1 MSNIIGYAR
10 VSTLEQNAALQVD
23 ALTAAGAVRVF
34 TDHAS
39 GATEDRPELRAALAY
54 LNAGDTLAVW
64 RIDRLGRSVAN
75 LIETVN
81 NLADRQV
88 QFCSLTEAID
98 TSTPGGELVFHI
110 FAAVAQMERR
120 LISERTLA
128 GLQSAR
134 ARGRTGGRPTVMT
147 PTRLAEAHR
156 MRAEGRTLEYIASTL
171 QVGRATVVRALATG
185 VPAAS
190 SPGTSVLTDGA
201 PNTDR
206 SIPTA
211 APGGSS

>member
-39 GATEDRPELRAALAY
+39 GATDDRPALREALAY
-54 LNAGDTLAVW
+54 LNPGDTLTVW

-81 NLADRQV
+81 VLAARRV
-88 QFCSLTEAID
+88 QFRSLTEAID
-98 TSTPGGELVFHI
+98 TGTPGGELVFHI

-128 GLQSAR
+128 GLKSAR

-147 PTRLAEAHR
+147 PARLAEAHR
-156 MRAEGRTLEYIASTL
+156 MRKEGQTLEYIATTL
-171 QVGRATVVRALATG
+171 RVGRATVVRALA
-185 VPAAS
+185 AAAKA
-190 SPGTSVLTDGA
+190 TS
-201 PNTDR
+201 
-206 SIPTA
+206 
-211 APGGSS
+211 

>member
-23 ALTAAGAVRVF
+23 ALTVAGAARVF
-34 TDHAS
+34 TDYAS
-39 GATEDRPELRAALAY
+39 GATDDRPELAQALAY
-54 LNAGDTLAVW
+54 LNPGDTLAVW

-88 QFCSLTEAID
+88 QFRSLTEAID

-128 GLQSAR
+128 GLKSAR

-147 PTRLAEAHR
+147 PARLAEAQR
-156 MRAEGRTLEYIASTL
+156 MRTEGRTLEYIATML
-171 QVGRATVVRALATG
+171 QVGRATVVRALA
-185 VPAAS
+185 AS
-190 SPGTSVLTDGA
+190 TL
-201 PNTDR
+201 
-206 SIPTA
+206 
-211 APGGSS
+211 

>member
-34 TDHAS
+34 TDYAS
-39 GATEDRPELRAALAY
+39 GATEDRPALKEALVY

-75 LIETVN
+75 LIDTVN
-81 NLADRQV
+81 NLAERQV
-88 QFCSLTEAID
+88 QFRSLTEAID

-128 GLQSAR
+128 GLKSAR

-147 PTRLAEAHR
+147 PARLTEARR
-156 MRAEGRTLEYIASTL
+156 MRSTGHTLEYIATTL
-171 QVGRATVVRALATG
+171 GVGRATVVRALRLPDAQ
-185 VPAAS
+185 PKQHPS
-190 SPGTSVLTDGA
+190 NS
-201 PNTDR
+201 
-206 SIPTA
+206 
-211 APGGSS
+211 

>member
-23 ALTAAGAVRVF
+23 ALTVAGAARVF
-34 TDHAS
+34 TDYAS
-39 GATEDRPELRAALAY
+39 GATDDRPELAQALAY
-54 LNAGDTLAVW
+54 LNPGDTLAVW
-64 RIDRLGRSVAN
+64 RIDRLGRSAAN

-88 QFCSLTEAID
+88 QFRSLTEAID

-128 GLQSAR
+128 GLKSAR

-147 PTRLAEAHR
+147 PARLAEAQR
-156 MRAEGRTLEYIASTL
+156 MRTEGRTLEYIATML
-171 QVGRATVVRALATG
+171 QVGRATVVRALAAKHVMT
-185 VPAAS
+185 P
-190 SPGTSVLTDGA
+190 PRDL
-201 PNTDR
+201 
-206 SIPTA
+206 
-211 APGGSS
+211 

>member
-34 TDHAS
+34 TDYAS
-39 GATEDRPELRAALAY
+39 GATDDRPALREALAY
-54 LNAGDTLAVW
+54 LNAGGTFVVW

-81 NLADRQV
+81 GLAARQV
-88 QFCSLTEAID
+88 QFRSVTDAID
-98 TSTPGGELVFHI
+98 TSTAGGEFTFHI
-110 FAAVAQMERR
+110 FAAFAQMERR

-147 PTRLAEAHR
+147 PARLAEAHR
-156 MRAEGRTLEYIASTL
+156 MREGGQTLEYIASTL
-171 QVGRATVVRALATG
+171 GVGRATVVRALRQ
-185 VPAAS
+185 PA
-190 SPGTSVLTDGA
+190 PPIEQPLWTS
-201 PNTDR
+201 
-206 SIPTA
+206 
-211 APGGSS
+211 

>member
-34 TDHAS
+34 TDYAS
-39 GATEDRPELRAALAY
+39 GATDDRPALKEALAY
-54 LNAGDTLAVW
+54 LNAGDTFAVW

-81 NLADRQV
+81 DLARREV
-88 QFCSLTEAID
+88 QFRSLTEAID

-128 GLQSAR
+128 GLKSAR

-147 PTRLAEAHR
+147 PARLAEARR
-156 MRAEGRTLEYIASTL
+156 MRGTGQTLEYIASTL
-171 QVGRATVVRALATG
+171 GVGRATVVRALRLPDAQANQHT
-185 VPAAS
+185 S
-190 SPGTSVLTDGA
+190 SS
-201 PNTDR
+201 
-206 SIPTA
+206 
-211 APGGSS
+211 